1 MEGWKDIY
9 VDSLVWPWLS
19 GQLVLVNAL
28 YCLVT
33 GSAWREHQAPC
44 SGTNTGT
51 GDWRP
56 LASVGFDSVHSAV
69 ILYSDG
75 TLTIR

>member
-1 MEGWKDIY
+1 MEGY
-9 VDSLVWPWLS
+9 VCQPGVALVP

-56 LASVGFDSVHSAV
+56 LASGGFDSVHSTV

>member
-1 MEGWKDIY
+1 MEGY
-9 VDSLVWPWLS
+9 VCQPGVALVP

-44 SGTNTGT
+44 SGSGPLTNTGT

-56 LASVGFDSVHSAV
+56 LASGGFDSVHSTV